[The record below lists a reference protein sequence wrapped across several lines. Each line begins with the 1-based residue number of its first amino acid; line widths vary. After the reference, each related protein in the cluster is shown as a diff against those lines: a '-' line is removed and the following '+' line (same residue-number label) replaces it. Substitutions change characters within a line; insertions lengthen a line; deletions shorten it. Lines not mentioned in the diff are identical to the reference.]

1 MRIVSQVLQGWF
13 SSPPWTVD
21 GSLTDPT
28 SYPLYRVRT
37 RQSTT
42 PRPLRP
48 RPRLWDGEL
57 GNSPFGFRLMGG
69 PSTQENTIVGDA
81 LVAGVGPARPDRRG
95 VSPLDVRTPSNGD
108 YPDQTSLP

>member
-1 MRIVSQVLQGWF
+1 
-13 SSPPWTVD
+13 
-21 GSLTDPT
+21 
-28 SYPLYRVRT
+28 
-37 RQSTT
+37 
-42 PRPLRP
+42 
-48 RPRLWDGEL
+48 
-57 GNSPFGFRLMGG
+57 MGG